1 MRCLLIVDATTGQNG
16 FIQAKQFVKDAGV
29 SGVILTKL
37 DGTARGGIAFAIAAE
52 LGLPIK
58 YAGTGERVNDIA
70 PFDATGIRRRA
81 VWRRVAIGN
90 LLVQRLW
97 RFIFMLGAFKAQK
110 FTIDGRPR
118 IEEDRMAGFSARYT
132 PGASRKQAASS
143 LHAEVHG
150 PVGVGGRA

>member
-1 MRCLLIVDATTGQNG
+1 VLQKYDPEAPHEVLLIVDATTGQNG

-70 PFDATGIRRRA
+70 PFDAQEFVDALFG
-81 VWRRVAIGN
+81 
-90 LLVQRLW
+90 
-97 RFIFMLGAFKAQK
+97 
-110 FTIDGRPR
+110 D
-118 IEEDRMAGFSARYT
+118 E
-132 PGASRKQAASS
+132 
-143 LHAEVHG
+143 
-150 PVGVGGRA
+150 